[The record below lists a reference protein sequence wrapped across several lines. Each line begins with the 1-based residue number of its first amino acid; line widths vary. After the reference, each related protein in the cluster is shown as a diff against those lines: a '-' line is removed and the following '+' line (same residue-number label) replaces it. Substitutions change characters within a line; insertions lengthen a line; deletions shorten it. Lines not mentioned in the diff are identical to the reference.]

1 MALNRAGPLRHNETF
16 RKKFAIRSNRLGKI
30 LGQRASACDK
40 LMARVFFRSVFFF
53 KVVVDFRYLIKT
65 RRGQT
70 SYWRRRWWCLDDG
83 RKEVHGG

>member
-1 MALNRAGPLRHNETF
+1 MALNRAGWLRHNETF

-30 LGQRASACDK
+30 LGQRAAACDK
-40 LMARVFFRSVFFF
+40 LMARVFSFDFF

-70 SYWRRRWWCLDDG
+70 SHWWWRWWCLDDG